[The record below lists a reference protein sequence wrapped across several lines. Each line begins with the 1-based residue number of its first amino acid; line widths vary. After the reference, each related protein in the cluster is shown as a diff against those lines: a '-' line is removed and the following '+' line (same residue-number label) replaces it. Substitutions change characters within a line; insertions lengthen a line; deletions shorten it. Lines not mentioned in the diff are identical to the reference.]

1 MKTNWKNKKVAVLGL
16 GVEGIASV
24 RYLCEKGAAVTV
36 LDERE
41 HGEID
46 EEIRDEL
53 RLLNVT
59 LKTGGTSLDNL
70 GQYEAIIRSP
80 GVRYL
85 RKEVQDAKASG
96 VHITSQTQLFFD
108 ECPCP
113 VIGVTGT
120 KGKGTTASLI
130 YEMLKNSCVCDVM
143 WTPDAFAS

>member
-96 VHITSQTQLFFD
+96 VHITSQTQLFFS
-108 ECPCP
+108 
-113 VIGVTGT
+113 I
-120 KGKGTTASLI
+120 S
-130 YEMLKNSCVCDVM
+130 
-143 WTPDAFAS
+143 